1 MVLDHHLHQNV
12 GMAQQHAHAL
22 VGGRTTLD
30 KLVKLEEALLQI
42 RRLLQL
48 ISMIAQNRAHPCK
61 QRDFDLVLTNRRQ
74 PLHADYRLACPAK
87 QKRAVRCS
95 EIRAFR

>member
-12 GMAQQHAHAL
+12 GMAQKHAHTL

-48 ISMIAQNRAHPCK
+48 ISVIAQNRAHPRK
-61 QRDFDLVLTNRRQ
+61 QRDFDLALTSTKNPYTRII
-74 PLHADYRLACPAK
+74 D
-87 QKRAVRCS
+87 
-95 EIRAFR
+95 